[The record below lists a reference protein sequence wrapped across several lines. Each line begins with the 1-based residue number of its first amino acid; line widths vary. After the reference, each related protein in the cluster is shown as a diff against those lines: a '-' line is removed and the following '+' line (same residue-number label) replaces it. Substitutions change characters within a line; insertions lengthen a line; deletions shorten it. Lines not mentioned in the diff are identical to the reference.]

1 MFIFN
6 EYIKKIKILVIYL
19 VQAEYNYINSY
30 LQRIKTIIQK
40 SNILYNPVLWRNTG
54 QGPKF
59 DRNRKICYN
68 KFVAFKGGNKF
79 YMKNNDKASISLK
92 KIVCIS
98 ITLIFLLSVG
108 VMAGNVKVRNVK
120 IVLSSGYEMDILTTK
135 TSVKDILNEN
145 HIVLLEDEKV
155 TPDTTE
161 ELSDNNTII
170 ISKESEEVEISENVE
185 KSSEITTE
193 EVLNNYSKI
202 VEKIVVEEEKIP
214 YETITKDVTTGSG
227 AKQDRVVQNGQDG
240 IKEVTYKVKYQ
251 NDKEIEKTK
260 ISSKVVKEP
269 VDKIIEVRTKQVTT
283 RGGSRTTYNG
293 GKWTY
298 SASELDLL
306 CAITAQECNSSY
318 EGALA
323 VITTACNRTVSSSW
337 RSYGSD
343 PLSQY
348 MAPNQFCYSIDSYW
362 QRRLNGNYPSYVK
375 QAVLDAL
382 NGKRNHTYLS
392 FRAAGYAS
400 GEIIGGNVYFN
411 SL

>member
-1 MFIFN
+1 
-6 EYIKKIKILVIYL
+6 
-19 VQAEYNYINSY
+19 
-30 LQRIKTIIQK
+30 
-40 SNILYNPVLWRNTG
+40 
-54 QGPKF
+54 
-59 DRNRKICYN
+59 
-68 KFVAFKGGNKF
+68 
-79 YMKNNDKASISLK
+79 MKNNDKASISLR

-98 ITLIFLLSVG
+98 ILLIFLLSVG

-120 IVLSSGYEMDILTTK
+120 IVLASGYEMDIFTTK
-135 TSVKDILNEN
+135 TSVKDILDEN

-155 TPDTTE
+155 TPDTSK

-170 ISKESEEVEISENVE
+170 ISKETEEVEKNENVE
-185 KSSEITTE
+185 KSSDITTE
-193 EVLNNYSKI
+193 EILNNYSKI
-202 VEKIVVEEEKIP
+202 TEKMVVEKETIP
-214 YETITKDVTTGSG
+214 YKTITKDISSGSG
-227 AKQDRVVQNGQDG
+227 KKQDSVIQNGQNG
-240 IKEVTYKVKYQ
+240 IREVTYKVKYQ
-251 NDKEIEKTK
+251 NNKEIEKTK

-269 VDKIIEVRTKQVTT
+269 VDKIIQVRTMQITT

-298 SASELDLL
+298 SESELDLL

-318 EGALA
+318 NGALA

-337 RSYGSD
+337 RRYGSD

-348 MAPNQFCYSIDSYW
+348 MAPSQFCYSIDNHW
-362 QRRLNGNYPSYVK
+362 RKRLNGNYPSYVK

-382 NGKRNHTYLS
+382 NGKRNHSYLS

-400 GEIIGGNVYFN
+400 GEMIGGNVYFN

>member
-1 MFIFN
+1 
-6 EYIKKIKILVIYL
+6 
-19 VQAEYNYINSY
+19 
-30 LQRIKTIIQK
+30 
-40 SNILYNPVLWRNTG
+40 
-54 QGPKF
+54 
-59 DRNRKICYN
+59 
-68 KFVAFKGGNKF
+68 
-79 YMKNNDKASISLK
+79 MKNNDKASISLR

-98 ITLIFLLSVG
+98 VILIFLLSVG

-135 TSVKDILNEN
+135 TSVKDILDEN

-155 TPDTTE
+155 TPDSSE
-161 ELSDNNTII
+161 ELSDNNTIL
-170 ISKESEEVEISENVE
+170 ISKESENVEITDNVE
-185 KSSEITTE
+185 KSSDVTTE
-193 EVLNNYSKI
+193 DVLNNYSRI
-202 VEKIVVEEEKIP
+202 VEKIVVEKEKIP
-214 YETITKDVTTGSG
+214 YKTITKDVTSGSG
-227 AKQDRVVQNGQDG
+227 TKQDKVVQNGEDG
-240 IKEVTYKVKYQ
+240 IREVTYKVKYQ
-251 NDKEIEKTK
+251 NGKEIEKIK

-298 SASELDLL
+298 SSSELDLL
-306 CAITAQECNSSY
+306 CAITAQECSSSY
-318 EGALA
+318 NGALA

-337 RSYGSD
+337 RRYGSD

-348 MAPNQFCYSIDSYW
+348 MAPSQFCYSIDSYW
-362 QRRLNGNYPSYVK
+362 RKRLNGNYPSYVK

-382 NGKRNHTYLS
+382 NGKRNHSYLS

-400 GEIIGGNVYFN
+400 CEVIGGNVYFN

>member
-1 MFIFN
+1 M
-6 EYIKKIKILVIYL
+6 KK
-19 VQAEYNYINSY
+19 
-30 LQRIKTIIQK
+30 
-40 SNILYNPVLWRNTG
+40 
-54 QGPKF
+54 
-59 DRNRKICYN
+59 D
-68 KFVAFKGGNKF
+68 
-79 YMKNNDKASISLK
+79 DKASISLK

-98 ITLIFLLSVG
+98 VILIFLLSVG
-108 VMAGNVKVRNVK
+108 VMAGNVKVNNVK
-120 IVLSSGYEMDILTTK
+120 IVLSSGYEMDVFTTK
-135 TSVKDILNEN
+135 TSVKDILDEN

-170 ISKESEEVEISENVE
+170 ISKESEDVEVFEKIE
-185 KSSEITTE
+185 KSSEVSTDDI
-193 EVLNNYSKI
+193 LNNYSKI
-202 VEKIVVEEEKIP
+202 IEKIVVEKETIP

-227 AKQDRVVQNGQDG
+227 TKQDRVVQEGENG

-251 NDKEIEKTK
+251 NGEEIEKTEIK
-260 ISSKVVKEP
+260 SEVIKEP
-269 VDKIIEVRTKQVTT
+269 VDKIVEIRTKQITT
-283 RGGSRTTYNG
+283 RSSSKTTYSG

-298 SASELDLL
+298 SDSELDLL
-306 CAITAQECNSSY
+306 CAITAQECSSSY

-337 RSYGSD
+337 KSYGSD

-348 MAPNQFCYSIDSYW
+348 MAPSQFCYSIDNHW
-362 QRRLNGNYPSYVK
+362 RKRLNGNYPSYVK

-392 FRAAGYAS
+392 FRAAGYHS

>member
-1 MFIFN
+1 M
-6 EYIKKIKILVIYL
+6 KKD
-19 VQAEYNYINSY
+19 
-30 LQRIKTIIQK
+30 
-40 SNILYNPVLWRNTG
+40 G
-54 QGPKF
+54 
-59 DRNRKICYN
+59 
-68 KFVAFKGGNKF
+68 
-79 YMKNNDKASISLK
+79 KASISLK

-98 ITLIFLLSVG
+98 VILIFLLSVG
-108 VMAGNVKVRNVK
+108 VMAGNVKVNNVK
-120 IVLSSGYEMDILTTK
+120 IVLSSGYEMDVFTTK
-135 TSVKDILNEN
+135 TSVKDILDEN

-170 ISKESEEVEISENVE
+170 ISKESEDVEVFEKVE
-185 KSSEITTE
+185 KSSEVSTDDI
-193 EVLNNYSKI
+193 LNNYSKI
-202 VEKIVVEEEKIP
+202 TEKIVVEKETIP

-227 AKQDRVVQNGQDG
+227 TKQDRVVQEGKNG
-240 IKEVTYKVKYQ
+240 IREVTYKIKYQ
-251 NDKEIEKTK
+251 NGEEIEKTEM
-260 ISSKVVKEP
+260 SSKVVKEP
-269 VDKIIEVRTKQVTT
+269 VDKIVEIRTKQITT
-283 RGGSRTTYNG
+283 RGTSRTSYSG

-298 SASELDLL
+298 SDSELDLL
-306 CAITAQECNSSY
+306 CAITAQECSSSY

-337 RSYGSD
+337 KRYGSD

-348 MAPNQFCYSIDSYW
+348 MAPSQFCYSIDNHW
-362 QRRLNGNYPSYVK
+362 RKRLNGNYPSYVK

-392 FRAAGYAS
+392 FRAAGYHS

>member
-1 MFIFN
+1 
-6 EYIKKIKILVIYL
+6 
-19 VQAEYNYINSY
+19 
-30 LQRIKTIIQK
+30 
-40 SNILYNPVLWRNTG
+40 
-54 QGPKF
+54 
-59 DRNRKICYN
+59 
-68 KFVAFKGGNKF
+68 
-79 YMKNNDKASISLK
+79 MKNNDKASISLR

-98 ITLIFLLSVG
+98 VILIFLLSVG

-135 TSVKDILNEN
+135 TSVKDILDEN

-155 TPDTTE
+155 TPDSSE
-161 ELSDNNTII
+161 ELSDNNTIL
-170 ISKESEEVEISENVE
+170 ISKESENVEISDNVE
-185 KSSEITTE
+185 KSSDVTTE
-193 EVLNNYSKI
+193 DVLNNYSRI
-202 VEKIVVEEEKIP
+202 VEKIVVEKEKIP
-214 YETITKDVTTGSG
+214 YKTITKDVTSGSG
-227 AKQDRVVQNGQDG
+227 TKQDKVVQNGEDG
-240 IKEVTYKVKYQ
+240 IREVTYKVKYQ
-251 NDKEIEKTK
+251 NGKEIEKIK

-298 SASELDLL
+298 SSSELDLL
-306 CAITAQECNSSY
+306 CAITAQECSSSY
-318 EGALA
+318 NGALA

-337 RSYGSD
+337 RRYGSD

-348 MAPNQFCYSIDSYW
+348 MAPSQFCYSIDSYW
-362 QRRLNGNYPSYVK
+362 RKRLNGNYPSYVK

-392 FRAAGYAS
+392 FRAAGYHS

>member
-1 MFIFN
+1 M
-6 EYIKKIKILVIYL
+6 KK
-19 VQAEYNYINSY
+19 
-30 LQRIKTIIQK
+30 
-40 SNILYNPVLWRNTG
+40 
-54 QGPKF
+54 
-59 DRNRKICYN
+59 D
-68 KFVAFKGGNKF
+68 
-79 YMKNNDKASISLK
+79 DKASISLK

-98 ITLIFLLSVG
+98 VILIFLLSVG
-108 VMAGNVKVRNVK
+108 VMAGNVKVNNVK
-120 IVLSSGYEMDILTTK
+120 IVLSSGYEMDVFTTK
-135 TSVKDILNEN
+135 TSVKDILDEN

-170 ISKESEEVEISENVE
+170 ISKESEDVEVFEKIE
-185 KSSEITTE
+185 KSSEVSTDDI
-193 EVLNNYSKI
+193 LNNYSKI
-202 VEKIVVEEEKIP
+202 IEKIVVEKETIP

-227 AKQDRVVQNGQDG
+227 TKQDRVIQEGENG

-251 NDKEIEKTK
+251 NGEEIEKTEIK
-260 ISSKVVKEP
+260 SEVIKEP
-269 VDKIIEVRTKQVTT
+269 VDKIVEIRTKQITT
-283 RGGSRTTYNG
+283 RSSSRTTYSG

-298 SASELDLL
+298 SDSELDLL
-306 CAITAQECNSSY
+306 CAITAQECSSSY

-337 RSYGSD
+337 KSYGSD

-348 MAPNQFCYSIDSYW
+348 MAPSQFCYSIDNYW
-362 QRRLNGNYPSYVK
+362 RKRLNGNYPSYVK

-392 FRAAGYAS
+392 FRAAGYHS

>member
-1 MFIFN
+1 M
-6 EYIKKIKILVIYL
+6 KK
-19 VQAEYNYINSY
+19 
-30 LQRIKTIIQK
+30 
-40 SNILYNPVLWRNTG
+40 
-54 QGPKF
+54 
-59 DRNRKICYN
+59 D
-68 KFVAFKGGNKF
+68 
-79 YMKNNDKASISLK
+79 DKASISLK

-98 ITLIFLLSVG
+98 IILIFLLSIG
-108 VMAGNVKVRNVK
+108 VMAGNVKVNNVK
-120 IVLSSGYEMDILTTK
+120 IVLSSGYEMDVFTTK
-135 TSVKDILNEN
+135 TSVKDILDEN

-170 ISKESEEVEISENVE
+170 ISKESEDVGVFEKIE
-185 KSSEITTE
+185 KSSEVSTDDI
-193 EVLNNYSKI
+193 LNNYSKI
-202 VEKIVVEEEKIP
+202 IEKIVVEKETIP

-227 AKQDRVVQNGQDG
+227 TKQDRVVQEGKNGVR
-240 IKEVTYKVKYQ
+240 EVTYKIKYQ
-251 NDKEIEKTK
+251 NGEEIEKTEIK
-260 ISSKVVKEP
+260 SEVIKEP
-269 VDKIIEVRTKQVTT
+269 VDKIVEIRTKQITT
-283 RGGSRTTYNG
+283 RSSSKTTYSG

-298 SASELDLL
+298 SDSELDLL
-306 CAITAQECNSSY
+306 CAITAQECSSSY

-337 RSYGSD
+337 KRYGSD

-348 MAPNQFCYSIDSYW
+348 MAPSQFCYSIDNHW
-362 QRRLNGNYPSYVK
+362 RKRLNGNYPSYVK

-392 FRAAGYAS
+392 FRAAGYHS

>member
-1 MFIFN
+1 M
-6 EYIKKIKILVIYL
+6 KK
-19 VQAEYNYINSY
+19 
-30 LQRIKTIIQK
+30 
-40 SNILYNPVLWRNTG
+40 
-54 QGPKF
+54 
-59 DRNRKICYN
+59 D
-68 KFVAFKGGNKF
+68 
-79 YMKNNDKASISLK
+79 DKASISLK

-98 ITLIFLLSVG
+98 VILIFLLSVG
-108 VMAGNVKVRNVK
+108 VMAGNVKVNNVK
-120 IVLSSGYEMDILTTK
+120 IVLSSGYEMDVFTTK
-135 TSVKDILNEN
+135 TSVKDILDEN

-170 ISKESEEVEISENVE
+170 ISKETENVEVFEKVE
-185 KSSEITTE
+185 KSSEVSTE
-193 EVLNNYSKI
+193 DILDNYSKI
-202 VEKIVVEEEKIP
+202 IEKIIVEKETIP

-227 AKQDRVVQNGQDG
+227 TKQDRVIQEGENG

-251 NDKEIEKTK
+251 NGEEIEKTEIK
-260 ISSKVVKEP
+260 SEVIKEP
-269 VDKIIEVRTKQVTT
+269 VDKIVEIRTKQITT
-283 RGGSRTTYNG
+283 RSSSKTTYSG

-298 SASELDLL
+298 SDSELDLL
-306 CAITAQECNSSY
+306 CAITAQECSSSY

-337 RSYGSD
+337 KSYGSD

-348 MAPNQFCYSIDSYW
+348 MAPSQFCYSIDNHW
-362 QRRLNGNYPSYVK
+362 RKRLNGNYPSYVK

-392 FRAAGYAS
+392 FRAAGYHS